1 MASVLRSA
9 SQNSGLENSTS
20 KLPNPIHS
28 LCRNDSIG
36 LSPANGL

>member
-9 SQNSGLENSTS
+9 SQNSGSAKRTS

-28 LCRNDSIG
+28 LARNASIG